1 MKCCVDLYVE
11 QFKFSHYNRMFSGC
25 GKTKRMRR
33 FAKRTMQIMVS
44 QSKTNSEKNVTGSF
58 L

>member
-11 QFKFSHYNRMFSGC
+11 QFKFSHDSRTFSGW

-44 QSKTNSEKNVTGSF
+44 QGKINSENSVTGSF